1 MTEFQEFIESK
12 NNVTEQTKKNYR
24 NQYKSIINILG
35 KSILVSSEEEIINA
49 VHKLADGNYSSE
61 FTYINVPISM
71 RAYYELNNNLLL
83 QRRDD
88 LKALRDFH
96 TATNKIKKQDTLPN
110 MKEIQVY
117 IKELYDKKLY
127 KKYIVNYLIANYGVR
142 NKDVD
147 VFIVSSAKDAK
158 DESQNYIIV
167 KKNEA
172 EWRINDYKT
181 LSAYGAK
188 KIIIKAKKFM
198 EAINAIPINSWL
210 LTGTNTKLNDTGLGT
225 TIKRMLYNNLTEGD
239 YFKIILNDI
248 NNKPNTTQYLEYYSK
263 TRGTSLD
270 NIMSYY
276 DVSKKIN
283 INEDEDD

>member
-1 MTEFQEFIESK
+1 MTEIDNFIESK

-24 NQYKSIINILG
+24 NQYKSIVSILG
-35 KSILVSSEEEIINA
+35 KTILKSSDDEIIYA
-49 VHKLADGNYSSE
+49 IHKLADGNYSSE
-61 FTYINVPISM
+61 FTYINVPIMLRSFND
-71 RAYYELNNNLLL
+71 LKVDLLL

-88 LKALRDFH
+88 LKGLRDFH
-96 TATNKIKKQDTLPN
+96 TATSKVNKLDALPE
-110 MKEIQVY
+110 MKLIQEY

-158 DESQNYIIV
+158 DDSQNYLIV
-167 KKNEA
+167 KKNEV

-181 LSAYGAK
+181 LSAYGPK
-188 KIIIKAKKFM
+188 KIIIKAKKFL
-198 EAINAIPINSWL
+198 EAINQLPLNTWL
-210 LTGTNTKLNDTGLGT
+210 LTGTNTKLNETGLGT
-225 TIKRMLYNNLTEGD
+225 TIKRMLFNNLTEGD

-248 NNKPNTTQYLEYYSK
+248 NNKPNATQYLQYYSNK
-263 TRGTSLD
+263 RGTSLD

>member
-35 KSILVSSEEEIINA
+35 KPILVSSEEEIINA

-61 FTYINVPISM
+61 FTYINIPIMLRS
-71 RAYYELNNNLLL
+71 YYELNNNLLVK
-83 QRRDD
+83 RRED

-96 TATNKIKKQDTLPN
+96 TATKKTQKQDTLPD
-110 MKEIQVY
+110 MKEIQSY

-147 VFIVSSAKDAK
+147 VFIASSAKEAK
-158 DESQNYIIV
+158 DDSQNYIIV

-172 EWRINDYKT
+172 EWRINDFKT
-181 LSAYGAK
+181 LTAFGPK

-198 EAINAIPINSWL
+198 EAINQLPLNTWL
-210 LTGTNTKLNDTGLGT
+210 LTGTNIKLNETGLGT

-248 NNKPNTTQYLEYYSK
+248 NNKPNATQYLQYYSN

-283 INEDEDD
+283 INEDED